1 MEPIYE
7 KRMEK
12 WDDHNIITL
21 TLKITNQFNNIFNL
35 FKSSKYINS
44 HFNTHTVYTLN
55 DVRNLRDEEQSKI
68 IESAP

>member
-44 HFNTHTVYTLN
+44 HFNTYTVLYIHLMM
-55 DVRNLRDEEQSKI
+55 LRIYEMKDIEKI
-68 IESAP
+68 ARL